1 MMAHSLSLPTRYQ
14 DPVVGQMTLS
24 TLLPPRSDLRMST
37 MEVPRWRA
45 SIPTGVA
52 RIPSQDYYWSAA
64 WQRAEK
70 KALAEI
76 RRGEG
81 VSFDSFEDAIRW
93 LQEE

>member
-1 MMAHSLSLPTRYQ
+1 MTAHSLSLSTRYQ
-14 DPVVGQMTLS
+14 NPVVGQMALS
-24 TLLPPRSDLRMST
+24 AFLPPRSVLRMSP
-37 MEVPRWRA
+37 MEVRRWRA
-45 SIPTGVA
+45 SIPTEVT
-52 RIPSQDYYWSAA
+52 RIPSQDYYWSTE

-70 KALAEI
+70 EALAEI